1 MVSHTMIFPPT
12 AALSVLTAMADAQFT
27 CYLDNIFGFSGF
39 SDISDN
45 DSGCG
50 LDNANSDSASVE
62 TVTPLRLAGT
72 RLALATSGSTGKLI
86 PPTPIMILFRPA
98 RPNYTPQTLSEI
110 WAESDL
116 WIMTGIKYRYWDVE
130 CVPFPLKRECFAK
143 PPMKKLGA
151 PLSHKAP
158 VQ

>member
-1 MVSHTMIFPPT
+1 MIFPPT

-62 TVTPLRLAGT
+62 TV
-72 RLALATSGSTGKLI
+72 SGSTGKLI